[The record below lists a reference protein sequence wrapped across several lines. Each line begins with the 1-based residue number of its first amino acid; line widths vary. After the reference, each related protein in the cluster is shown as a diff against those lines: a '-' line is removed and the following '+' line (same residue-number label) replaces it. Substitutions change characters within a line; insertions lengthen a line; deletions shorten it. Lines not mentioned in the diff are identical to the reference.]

1 MDIRH
6 AQTSD
11 QNSKL
16 VPFDY
21 FHLTKGDPRSEIRG
35 QLIKGFW
42 QFSAELA
49 ETGWVGEFWPHMK
62 IAKPKFPIFT
72 FLPHFGTKTSPNGVK
87 LRFEMLIFNENA
99 PTHQV
104 SAKSGEN

>member
-1 MDIRH
+1 MH
-6 AQTSD
+6 YEFTPLSELH
-11 QNSKL
+11 K
-16 VPFDY
+16 F
-21 FHLTKGDPRSEIRG
+21 KGDPRSEIQG

-42 QFSAELA
+42 QFSADLA
-49 ETGWVGEFWPHMK
+49 ETGLVGAFRPHMK

-87 LRFEMLIFNENA
+87 LRFEMLILSKNA